1 MKYRWSWIVFLAAE
15 RRQPLDFSPSLSFL
29 DGKYHICR
37 SVNMLLVFLNQM
49 HVQHCCCWMWVEK
62 KTHSDIK
69 CKQSLLAIR
78 ACGRCLYACVCGV
91 RERWINILYYNVNVG
106 ACVPKRASMRS
117 KQTSFCEHFHLY
129 IICVRRTRSQYLG
142 METRSWLCTLY
153 YIICGVIYTLLF
165 FPFLGPRRCCC
176 YRSVSNGFRDE
187 IWLLLCTAGGG
198 TLAAYSSTSPKTRC
212 LVGCTR
218 NGANGHGKLNIH
230 GLGGALAKK

>member
-15 RRQPLDFSPSLSFL
+15 KRQPLDFSPSLSFL
-29 DGKYHICR
+29 DGKHHICR

-153 YIICGVIYTLLF
+153 IYNMWRYIHAAILPI
-165 FPFLGPRRCCC
+165 
-176 YRSVSNGFRDE
+176 FRASP
-187 IWLLLCTAGGG
+187 LLLLSLSVKWLQGWNLVVAVYCWWWYAGCVQFNITENEMPGG
-198 TLAAYSSTSPKTRC
+198 VYA
-212 LVGCTR
+212 
-218 NGANGHGKLNIH
+218 
-230 GLGGALAKK
+230 